1 LPRKLSGARLLIAK
15 WAAVMTVDPY
25 AVLGVAPT
33 ATQAEITHAYRRHL
47 RDHHPDLR
55 SPEPNAPA
63 DERLREILAAY
74 ALLRDPTRR
83 AAYDRA
89 HPRHRDAG
97 ARRIDVRHGEP
108 PDDQPDLW
116 AGPVRWQR

>member
-1 LPRKLSGARLLIAK
+1 
-15 WAAVMTVDPY
+15 MTVDPY
-25 AVLGVAPT
+25 AVLGLAPT

-63 DERLREILAAY
+63 DERLRQILAAY
-74 ALLRDPTRR
+74 ALLRDPARR

-89 HPRHRDAG
+89 HPSHQDAGPTRISVTHRD
-97 ARRIDVRHGEP
+97 P
-108 PDDQPDLW
+108 PDDRPDLW
-116 AGPVRWQR
+116 AGPVRWHR